1 MAYKEENLSN
11 NSKPR
16 FEFRSFAQNFG
27 IVEEKIRIL
36 SAVENIRQSSEIYIL
51 SAKNDTH
58 NTKIRNDVLD
68 IKALIQK
75 KKGLEQWQPFMK
87 QAFPIS
93 AEMIAEKILPVYQ
106 VQHTKLKL
114 IDYSMRQWLDDIVRP
129 HPELLSVHVNKLR
142 FAFSINNCIVEIAEV
157 LINGAFIK
165 TVAVESVD
173 IDEILRVKKLVNL
186 HEYENINY
194 LLALK
199 RITGLAPL
207 PNPHEF

>member
-1 MAYKEENLSN
+1 LVNTET
-11 NSKPR
+11 PR

-27 IVEEKIRIL
+27 IVEQKIRML
-36 SAVENIRQSSEIYIL
+36 SAVENIRESAEIYIL

-58 NTKIRNDVLD
+58 NIKIRNDVLD
-68 IKALIQK
+68 IKVLMQK

-87 QAFPIS
+87 QEFPIS
-93 AEMIAEKILPVYQ
+93 AELITEKILPVYH
-106 VQHTKLKL
+106 VQHFRLKLKN
-114 IDYSMRQWLDDIVRP
+114 YSRRQWLDDVVTP
-129 HPELLSVHVNKLR
+129 HPELISVHVSKLR
-142 FAFSINNCIVEIAEV
+142 FAFSIDNCIAEIAEV

-165 TVAVESVD
+165 TVAVESTD

-186 HEYENINY
+186 NEYENINY

-207 PNPHEF
+207 PNSHDF